1 MRIASL
7 PIAVIMQRRV
17 LKNRWASEQWAAV
30 AVVPDPSGEPSL
42 RQLTANDA
50 GESYLATG
58 LHLDLHP
65 DENEGYF
72 ENCMAPEA
80 KVFIMWRMQ
89 GDKAVPVQAS
99 VSYAEGTRMF
109 DSGESADGV
118 AMPAEI
124 HAWLWDYLCEHY
136 TPPVKRGKGHRHA

>member
-17 LKNRWASEQWAAV
+17 LTNRWASEQWSAV
-30 AVVPDPSGEPSL
+30 GVVADLGEGPGL
-42 RQLTANDA
+42 RPLTSNDS

-58 LHLDLHP
+58 LCLELYA

-80 KVFIMWRMQ
+80 KVFVMWRMQ
-89 GDKAVPVQAS
+89 DNKAIPCKAS

-136 TPPVKRGKGHRHA
+136 TPPAKRGKGHRHA